1 MTYSPNPL
9 TPSAANNV
17 ILERLAYRIF
27 NYVMVEDPE
36 LLPIVVTADGCAC
49 EAISYHLGDVPLSFV
64 YWVEADVV
72 AMVRAAGALASR

>member
-27 NYVMVEDPE
+27 NYVMENPE
-36 LLPIVVTADGCAC
+36 LLPLVVTADGCAC
-49 EAISYHLGDVPLSFV
+49 EALSYHLGDVPLRFV

-72 AMVRAAGALASR
+72 AMVRAAGALTSR